1 MAPRPL
7 LLFEG
12 DCGFC
17 NRCARFI
24 ARRMPTTAEL
34 KPWQRVNLAAYGV
47 AEARVR
53 YEIVW
58 VDTAGRQ
65 YGGAQAIARLLI
77 DSGGVW
83 AVLGHPLRV
92 PPLRWLAHAVYRLVA
107 NNRSRLPGGGPAC
120 GVRPHGDAA
129 EPREPAA

>member
-7 LLFEG
+7 LVYEG

-24 ARRMPTTAEL
+24 ARRLPTTAEL
-34 KPWQRVNLAAYGV
+34 RPWQRTNLAAYGV
-47 AEARVR
+47 SEHRAR

-58 VDTAGRQ
+58 VDVEGRTS
-65 YGGAQAIARLLI
+65 GGAQAVAKLLL
-77 DSGGVW
+77 DCGGPW
-83 AVLGHPLRV
+83 AALGLLLRV
-92 PPLRWLAHAVYRLVA
+92 PPFRWLGHGVYRLLA

-120 GVRPHGDAA
+120 GVRPRNSA
-129 EPREPAA
+129 

>member
-7 LLFEG
+7 LIYEG

-24 ARRMPTTAEL
+24 ARRLPTRAEL

-47 AEARVR
+47 APERVR

-58 VDTAGRQ
+58 VDVTGRQ
-65 YGGAQAIARLLI
+65 SGGAQAIARLLI
-77 DSGGVW
+77 DCRGLW
-83 AVLGHPLRV
+83 AVLGYPLRV
-92 PPLRWLAHAVYRLVA
+92 PPFRWLAHAAYRVVA

-120 GVRPHGDAA
+120 GMRPGSDDAA
-129 EPREPAA
+129 A